1 VDVAVEIALPDAPA
15 REQLLA
21 LYGRGVPLDLTA
33 QDIAVAVERTDGTTA
48 SFLKELIRRAVLEAL
63 HDTALNNDTGLPA
76 VTGAH
81 LSRALD
87 DLLDSAQGVTRTLLG
102 VGVDP
107 ATLPAGGLPDE
118 ARLDAAMMVRRRAM
132 ASRSFRGGFGSGG

>member
-1 VDVAVEIALPDAPA
+1 
-15 REQLLA
+15 
-21 LYGRGVPLDLTA
+21 LTN
-33 QDIAVAVERTDGTTA
+33 
-48 SFLKELIRRAVLEAL
+48 
-63 HDTALNNDTGLPA
+63 DTALPV

-107 ATLPAGGLPDE
+107 TTLPTGGLPDG
-118 ARLDAAMMVRRRAM
+118 ARLDAAMMSRRRAM
-132 ASRSFRGGFGSGG
+132 ASRSYRGGFGSGG